1 MQMSTN
7 IVLWCRQT
15 LTGQNYILYWYLETT
30 RLDNKWWNLSII
42 FSSFPIDLNIHL
54 EKNIFYFNCSFPL
67 RDLVDSVVGVWIWE
81 HQRVPGGT
89 IIYTQ
94 LGGRRL
100 HGDDGE
106 CFGEKKMVKKIF
118 I

>member
-1 MQMSTN
+1 MIIN
-7 IVLWCRQT
+7 DEI
-15 LTGQNYILYWYLETT
+15 YL
-30 RLDNKWWNLSII
+30 LFFLL
-42 FSSFPIDLNIHL
+42 FHL

-106 CFGEKKMVKKIF
+106 CFGEKKMVNNDLHLESTHLGLIYIF
-118 I
+118 ADYSTPLGSADL